1 MQSGVPVIYSF
12 RPTEIIY
19 TVQAKLQPQ
28 RTLRPAALAV
38 GDGDGRPADRA
49 ARPRVEAAVV
59 LPLARPQRVRGHWK
73 QGKLIPANS
82 TPVHSIDP

>member
-59 LPLARPQRVRGHWK
+59 LPLARPQRVRRHWK
-73 QGKLIPANS
+73 QGKLIPAHFTLS
-82 TPVHSIDP
+82 K